1 MGIAMTFAR
10 VPGPGDLRT
19 LRRGSR
25 GDDGFPGRE
34 RHRGYDACRR
44 SRDVGGLQQ
53 KSGIAVYRNEE
64 IVYPFVLWQL
74 GRGLMDEETK
84 ILLIYKGIFFV
95 IWSTTMVSVVYLWFW
110 WSESLLSIFGLPD
123 HIVYFLIFAS
133 PFFYLA
139 EKVRQYARK
148 KICGDNE

>member
-1 MGIAMTFAR
+1 MGIAMTFAGAS
-10 VPGPGDLRT
+10 GPGDLRT

-84 ILLIYKGIFFV
+84 KLLIYKSIFFV
-95 IWSTTMVSVVYLWFW
+95 IWSTTMGIILYLWHL

-123 HIVYFLIFAS
+123 HIVYVLIFGS
-133 PFFYLA
+133 PFLYLA
-139 EKVRQYARK
+139 EKARQYLRK
-148 KICGDNE
+148 KVYEDNE